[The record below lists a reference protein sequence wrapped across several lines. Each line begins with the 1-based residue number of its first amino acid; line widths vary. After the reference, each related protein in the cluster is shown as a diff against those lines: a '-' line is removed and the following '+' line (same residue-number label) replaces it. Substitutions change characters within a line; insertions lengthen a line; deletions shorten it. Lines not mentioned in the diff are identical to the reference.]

1 MKRDAS
7 RGHPRQAEIFRLL
20 RLFRSEAETTDWGT
34 RNGEMKIRGI
44 IILVA
49 VSLSFAPQFVNT
61 SSAASGKYSAHLI
74 SPTAGQVLYPGEKVR
89 VEWRSVPPPIN
100 LAGCEAEVWLS
111 LDGGRTF
118 PMVITPIMD
127 PKAQYFYWTV
137 PNFPTNTA
145 VLDIRFGCD
154 GWYPENY
161 APQPASM
168 FTISVN
174 NVPSL

>member
-1 MKRDAS
+1 MK
-7 RGHPRQAEIFRLL
+7 
-20 RLFRSEAETTDWGT
+20 T
-34 RNGEMKIRGI
+34 RGI
-44 IILVA
+44 ILTLVA
-49 VSLSFAPQFVNT
+49 VALILAPQFVRP
-61 SSAASGKYSAHLI
+61 SKAASGIYSARLLL
-74 SPTAGQVLYPGEKVR
+74 PTAGQIVYPGQKVR
-89 VEWRSVPPPIN
+89 VEWKSVLPPIN
-100 LAGCEAEVWLS
+100 LGGCEAEVWLS

-137 PNFPTNTA
+137 PNFPTKTA

-168 FTISVN
+168 FTISAS
-174 NVPSL
+174 VPQLY